1 MTNVLF
7 VVLGPFLFA
16 KKPAP
21 FTNLRK
27 KGALDMD
34 YNKTAAE
41 VLRYVGG
48 KENIA
53 HLEHCSTRLRFSLVD
68 NSKADVKRLE
78 SIPGVIAVKMAGQ
91 CQVVIGNEVVEVYDA
106 VNHLLGSPDPDSDS
120 ESPAASSTKP
130 KEKKK
135 VGSVILD
142 FIVGVFQPLIPAI
155 AGAGM
160 LKSLLLLL
168 GLMNVLDPD
177 GHTYKILVQ
186 IGDAA
191 LYFLPLL
198 VAVTT
203 ANKLKV
209 NTLVALAAVGAL
221 LLPNMTAMLGEGA
234 QLFGLQ
240 VKSIAYAYQV
250 FPAILTV
257 LLYAQMEKLFTRIS
271 PKVIR
276 IFFVPMM
283 SLLITV
289 PVSLLILGPLG
300 YTLGEGFSSIILTLF
315 DKVGW
320 IAVALLAAVLP
331 LMVSVGMHKALIPYA
346 LSAIGSTGKELLY
359 MPASLAH
366 NIAESGACF
375 AVAVR
380 TKDKALRA
388 TAISAGISALFGITE
403 PALYGVTLQ
412 NKKVLGSVMISS
424 LIGGAFTGIVGLQ
437 AFVLVGPGLAS
448 LSMFISEELPRN
460 IINAIIALVISFVV
474 AFVSAFILGKDN
486 KAKAEE
492 RQSADQSNML
502 REFKS
507 PVIGEMIPLSEV
519 KDEVFSTKAMGD
531 GIAVIPA
538 KGELYAP
545 VDGKIE
551 MVFGKNH
558 AIAMSTANGIEMLFH
573 VGIDTVRLRGKYF
586 EPQVKAGDEV
596 KAGDLLLKFDLE
608 KIIEEGYDPVTIAIV
623 TNKDK
628 YTVKVAD
635 AKQVNQQ
642 DTLMFVTAI
651 GN

>member
-1 MTNVLF
+1 
-7 VVLGPFLFA
+7 
-16 KKPAP
+16 
-21 FTNLRK
+21 
-27 KGALDMD
+27 MD
-34 YNKTAAE
+34 YKQTAAE
-41 VLRYVGG
+41 VLKHVGG

-53 HLEHCSTRLRFSLVD
+53 HFEHCSTRLRFSLID
-68 NSKADVKRLE
+68 NSKADAKRLE
-78 SIPGVIAVKMAGQ
+78 SIPGVIAVKMTGQ

-106 VNHLLGSPDPDSDS
+106 VNHLLGSTNPNL
-120 ESPAASSTKP
+120 ESAAASAAKP

-135 VGSVILD
+135 LGSVILD
-142 FIVGVFQPLIPAI
+142 FVVGVFQPLIPAI

-177 GHTYKILVQ
+177 GHTYKILIQ
-186 IGDAA
+186 ISDAA

-221 LLPNMTAMLGEGA
+221 LLPNMAAMLGEGA
-234 QLFGLQ
+234 QFFGLQ
-240 VKSIAYAYQV
+240 VKNIAYAYQV

-257 LLYAQMEKLFTRIS
+257 LLYAQMEKLFTRIT

-276 IFFVPMM
+276 VFFVPMM

-315 DKVGW
+315 AKVGW

-331 LMVSVGMHKALIPYA
+331 LMISVGMHKALIPYA
-346 LSAIGSTGKELLY
+346 ISAMGSAGKEMLY
-359 MPASLAH
+359 LPASLAH

-412 NKKVLGSVMISS
+412 NKKVLGSVMFSS

-437 AFVLVGPGLAS
+437 AYVLVGPGLAS
-448 LSMFISEELPRN
+448 LSMFIAEDLPRN
-460 IINAIIALVISFVV
+460 IINAVIALVISFVV

-492 RQSADQSNML
+492 RQLVNQL
-502 REFKS
+502 TTVKEFKS

-519 KDEVFSTKAMGD
+519 KDEVFSSKTMGE

-551 MVFGKNH
+551 VIYSRNH
-558 AIAMSTANGIEMLFH
+558 AIAMSTANGIELLFH

-608 KIIEEGYDPVTIAIV
+608 KIIEEGYDPVTITIV

-628 YTVKVAD
+628 YAVEVAD
-635 AKQVNQQ
+635 LKQVNRQ
-642 DTLMFVTAI
+642 DTLMVVTALE
-651 GN
+651 N

>member
-1 MTNVLF
+1 
-7 VVLGPFLFA
+7 
-16 KKPAP
+16 
-21 FTNLRK
+21 
-27 KGALDMD
+27 MD
-34 YNKTAAE
+34 YKQTAAE
-41 VLRYVGG
+41 VLKYVGG

-53 HLEHCSTRLRFSLVD
+53 HFEHCSTRLRFSLID
-68 NSKADVKRLE
+68 NAKADVKRLE
-78 SIPGVIAVKMAGQ
+78 SIPGVIAVKMTGQ

-106 VNHLLGSPDPDSDS
+106 VQHLLGSLNPNA
-120 ESPAASSTKP
+120 ESAAAASEAKP
-130 KEKKK
+130 KEKRKL
-135 VGSVILD
+135 GSIILD

-240 VKSIAYAYQV
+240 IKSIAYAYQV

-257 LLYAQMEKLFTRIS
+257 LLYAQMEKWFTRIT

-289 PVSLLILGPLG
+289 PVSLLVLGPLG
-300 YTLGEGFSSIILTLF
+300 YTLGEGFSAIILTLF

-346 LSAIGSTGKELLY
+346 LSAMGSTGKELLY

-412 NKKVLGSVMISS
+412 NKKVLGSVMFSS

-437 AFVLVGPGLAS
+437 AYVLVGPGLAS

-460 IINAIIALVISFVV
+460 IINAVIALVISFVV
-474 AFVSAFILGKDN
+474 AFVSAFILGKDH
-486 KAKAEE
+486 KAKAED
-492 RQSADQSNML
+492 RQSVNQLTTAK
-502 REFKS
+502 EFKS
-507 PVIGEMIPLSEV
+507 PVIGDMIPLSEV
-519 KDEVFSTKAMGD
+519 KDEVFSSKAMGE

-551 MVFGKNH
+551 VIYSRNH
-558 AIAMSTANGIEMLFH
+558 AMAMRTANGIELLFH

-586 EPQVKAGDEV
+586 EPQVQAGDEV

-628 YTVKVAD
+628 YAVEVAD
-635 AKQVNQQ
+635 LKQVNRQ
-642 DTLMFVTAI
+642 DTLMVVTALE
-651 GN
+651 N